1 MRTFSAALLVVLAG
15 QTAWADDRPNVVFML
30 SDDQNWNGTSVAM
43 HPDVSFS
50 KSRVIDTPSLEKLA
64 GQGMRFSAAYA
75 PASVCSPTRCS
86 LQLGMSTAQTGWT
99 KAAPTMTAADG
110 YKLVPPRITRNLDS
124 RTTTI
129 AEVLR
134 DAGYATAHYG
144 KWHLNG
150 GGPGQHG
157 YDDDDGNNG
166 NEYAYRFKDP
176 NPADIFGMA
185 RRTAAFMEKSKRAG
199 KPFFIQMSWHALHA
213 PENALQKT
221 TAKYEAKGGFRN
233 GKGLGIAAISED
245 LDTGV
250 GMVMDAVDR
259 LGLSGNTYIIYMSDN
274 GGGGGKRDTLNG
286 GKGSVWEG
294 GIRSPLI
301 IRGPGVMPNS
311 WCHTRVVGFDFF
323 PTFCE
328 WANVSPRTLPRNL
341 EGGSIASLLANA
353 GRGVVKRPRDELV
366 FHFPH
371 YQSQDGP
378 HSALILGDL
387 KLMKF
392 YEDDRLALFDLGQD
406 IQERND
412 LASDR
417 PRDVEKLHGLLN
429 NYLADVGAKLPVAN
443 PQYDPAKAPP
453 KVQRGGGGGG
463 NKPRGK
469 KPRDP
474 RRKRPRPAQ

>member
-1 MRTFSAALLVVLAG
+1 MRKVLLTILLGISSQSGA
-15 QTAWADDRPNVVFML
+15 ADDRPNIVFML
-30 SDDQNWNGTSVAM
+30 SDDQNWNGTSVSM

-50 KSRVIDTPSLEKLA
+50 KSRMIETPSLEKLA

-86 LQLGMSTAQTGWT
+86 LQLGMSPAQTGWT
-99 KAAPTMTAADG
+99 KAAPTMTAAEG
-110 YKLVPPRITRNLDS
+110 YRLVPPRITKTLDPA
-124 RTTTI
+124 TTTI

-134 DAGYATAHYG
+134 EAGYTTAHYG
-144 KWHLNG
+144 KWHLDG

-166 NEYAYRFKDP
+166 NEYAHRFKDP

-185 RRTAAFMEKSKRAG
+185 RRTAAFMEKSMQAG
-199 KPFFIQMSWHALHA
+199 QPFFIQMSWHALHA
-213 PENALQKT
+213 PQNALKAT
-221 TAKYEAKGGFRN
+221 VAKYKNRGEFRN
-233 GKGLGIAAISED
+233 EKSLGVAAISEN

-274 GGGGGKRDTLNG
+274 GGGGGKREQLNG

-301 IRGPGVMPNS
+301 VRGPGIAANS

-328 WANVSPRTLPRNL
+328 WAKVSTQKLPANL
-341 EGGSIASLLANA
+341 EGDSIAALLTNE
-353 GRGVVKRPRDELV
+353 RQGVVTRRRDELV

-392 YEDDRLALFDLGQD
+392 YEDDRLALFDLSRD

-412 LASDR
+412 LSRER
-417 PRDVEKLHGLLN
+417 PRDTERLHGLMQD
-429 NYLADVGAKLPVAN
+429 YLADVGAKLPVAN
-443 PQYDPAKAPP
+443 PQYDPSNAPP
-453 KVQRGGGGGG
+453 KVQRGGGG

-469 KPRDP
+469 KPRVP
-474 RRKRPRPAQ
+474 RRKRPRSAS